1 MCRHIPHNLGF
12 NLAEMVKKMPKI
24 ESRTKKVVIAVSVLI
39 AAAIV
44 LLGYF
49 IVGFSVALDDF
60 VFLGFLAMISPITLV
75 NYVDYRWRK
84 AVDEHLPD
92 LFRSIVQAQET
103 GMTLPKA
110 VEEAAE
116 RDYGP
121 LTPELK
127 KMAVQISW
135 GASFEEALLAF
146 GRRVG
151 TVLTRRTMPM
161 IIEASR
167 SGGRIEKVFNPMGK
181 FIQTTILL
189 EKQRKTQTRPYIAII
204 YVALFVFLFTIVI
217 LFKTFF
223 TGVDGLALFS
233 MSTWLPEDLRRIF
246 LHLTLVQGFFSGL
259 VAGKM
264 GEGSV
269 NAGLKHSLV
278 MMLIGYVTLK
288 FFL

>member
-1 MCRHIPHNLGF
+1 
-12 NLAEMVKKMPKI
+12 MPKI
-24 ESRTKKVVIAVSVLI
+24 ESRTKKIVITVSVLI
-39 AAAIV
+39 AITIV
-44 LLGYF
+44 LFGCF
-49 IVGFSVALDDF
+49 TVGVSATLDDF
-60 VFLGFLAMISPITLV
+60 VFFSLLAIISPIALL
-75 NYVDYRWRK
+75 NYIDYRWRK
-84 AVDEHLPD
+84 SVDEHLPD
-92 LFRSIVQAQET
+92 LFRSIVQAQEI

-110 VEEAAE
+110 LEEAAK

-121 LTPELK
+121 LTSELK
-127 KMAVQISW
+127 KMTTQISW

-151 TVLTRRTMPM
+151 TVLTQRTVPM

-167 SGGRIEKVFNPMGK
+167 SGGRVEKVFDPMGK

-189 EKQRKTQTRPYIAII
+189 EKERKTQTRPYIAII

-223 TGVDGLALFS
+223 TDVEGMALFS
-233 MSTWLPEDLRRIF
+233 MPTISPMDLQRIF
-246 LHLTLVQGFFSGL
+246 LHLALVQGFFGGL

-264 GEGSV
+264 GEGSIS
-269 NAGLKHSLV
+269 AGLKHSLI
-278 MMLIGYVTLK
+278 MMLLGYVALK

>member
-1 MCRHIPHNLGF
+1 
-12 NLAEMVKKMPKI
+12 MVEKMPKI
-24 ESRTKKVVIAVSVLI
+24 ESRTKKIVVVMSLLLAV
-39 AAAIV
+39 AIV
-44 LLGYF
+44 SFGFF
-49 IVGFSVALDDF
+49 IVGFTAALDDF
-60 VFLGFLAMISPITLV
+60 VFFGFLVLISPIAIV

-84 AVDEHLPD
+84 SVDARLPD
-92 LFRSIVQAQET
+92 LFRSIVQAQEI

-110 VEEAAE
+110 LEEAAE

-121 LTPELK
+121 LSPELK
-127 KMAVQISW
+127 KMTVQISW

-151 TVLTRRTMPM
+151 TVLTLRTVPM

-167 SGGRIEKVFNPMGK
+167 SGGRVEKVFDTMGK
-181 FIQTTILL
+181 FVQTTLLL
-189 EKQRKTQTRPYIAII
+189 EKERKTQTRPYIAII

-223 TGVDGLALFS
+223 TNVEGVALFS
-233 MSTWLPEDLRRIF
+233 LPTSSSADLKRIF

-269 NAGLKHSLV
+269 SAGLKHSLV
-278 MMLIGYVTLK
+278 MMLLGFVALR

>member
-1 MCRHIPHNLGF
+1 MF
-12 NLAEMVKKMPKI
+12 FA
-24 ESRTKKVVIAVSVLI
+24 
-39 AAAIV
+39 
-44 LLGYF
+44 
-49 IVGFSVALDDF
+49 
-60 VFLGFLAMISPITLV
+60 FLAAISPIAILD
-75 NYVDYRWRK
+75 YVDYSWRK

-92 LFRSIVQAQET
+92 LFRSIVQAQEV
-103 GMTLPKA
+103 GMTLPNA
-110 VEEAAE
+110 LEEAAK

-121 LTPELK
+121 LTSELK
-127 KMAVQISW
+127 RMTVQISW
-135 GASFEEALLAF
+135 GSSFEEALLAF

-151 TVLTRRTMPM
+151 TMLTQRTVPM

-167 SGGRIEKVFNPMGK
+167 SGGRVEKVFDPMGK

-189 EKQRKTQTRPYIAII
+189 EKERKTQTRPYIAII

-223 TGVDGLALFS
+223 TNVEGIALFS
-233 MSTWLPEDLRRIF
+233 VPTSTPAELKRIF

-269 NAGLKHSLV
+269 SAGLKHSLV
-278 MMLIGYVTLK
+278 MMLLGFVALK